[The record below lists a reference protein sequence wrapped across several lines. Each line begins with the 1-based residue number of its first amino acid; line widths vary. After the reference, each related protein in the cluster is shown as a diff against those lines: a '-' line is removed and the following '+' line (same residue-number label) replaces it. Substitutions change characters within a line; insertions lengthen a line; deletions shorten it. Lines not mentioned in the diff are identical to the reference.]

1 MENFIELNIQDS
13 ITSLSM
19 IDNESHFKPLRSDL
33 RHFDQREVLD
43 IKQELISCIDCGI
56 SNNDTPIS
64 SIGYC
69 KHCLEL
75 HQYDNY

>member
-33 RHFDQREVLD
+33 RHFQPERIDRLAF
-43 IKQELISCIDCGI
+43 CIDCGI
-56 SNNDTPIS
+56 SDNIVPVAYN
-64 SIGYC
+64 GYC
-69 KHCLEL
+69 RHCAEL